1 MSDRD
6 AMHDE
11 ALSVPDIRDYCRR
24 VEDYLTRAN
33 GGHLI
38 RIVGPAFELVRE
50 WAAEGVP
57 LGIVTRGIDMRVERH
72 RASQATR
79 PLRIEFCAGDVR
91 QLFEHWRRAVG
102 LTTRAPAGDEG
113 AGDAT
118 EPVSEGRRP
127 SLAKH
132 LDRAIAR
139 LAATAGQLDA
149 PEALREGATAF
160 IDELTALRDRAKP
173 LRGVAREEL
182 LAEVPA
188 IDQRLAQLALHAA
201 TPDVAR
207 EVLREAE
214 QDLAAYRNRLTG
226 ERWHKAIAAMIDQRL
241 RARFGLPT
249 LEL

>member
-1 MSDRD
+1 VP
-6 AMHDE
+6 E
-11 ALSVPDIRDYCRR
+11 ESVAVFDVREYCRR

-38 RIVGPAFELVRE
+38 RIVGPGFELVRE
-50 WAAEGVP
+50 WAVEGVP
-57 LGIVTRGIDMRVERH
+57 LGIVTRGIDVRVERH
-72 RASQATR
+72 RASQAMR

-102 LTTRAPAGDEG
+102 LTTHTATAGVEGVDDAP
-113 AGDAT
+113 
-118 EPVSEGRRP
+118 EPAAESRRP

-149 PEALREGATAF
+149 PEALREGAAAF

-173 LRGVAREEL
+173 LRGAAREEAQ
-182 LAEVPA
+182 AELPA
-188 IDQRLAQLALHAA
+188 IDRRLAELAQRAA

-207 EVLREAE
+207 EVRREAE
-214 QDLAAYRNRLTG
+214 QDLSAYRGRLTG
-226 ERWHKAIAAMIDQRL
+226 DRWHAAIAAMIDQRL
-241 RARFGLPT
+241 RSRFGLPT
-249 LEL
+249 LEW